1 MPNCPVAPENL
12 RGMNLINSPIWNKG
26 TSFTPEE
33 REAFALEGLLPPYV
47 ETLEE
52 QCARAYSGIRPNTSD
67 LQKHMYLRGLQDT
80 NEVLFYRLLLD
91 HPDELLPL
99 VYKPA
104 VVEGCRNFADIY
116 RRPRGIFISYPL
128 RDRIPELLRNRPYL
142 EVDMIVVTDGEQILG
157 LGDAGVSGLSVP
169 IGKLS
174 LYSLV
179 GGIHPSRTLP
189 IVLDVG
195 TNNRALLNDPSYLGW
210 RHERVDDREYFGFI
224 DQFIQAIREELPGT
238 CIQWEDLP
246 EIKAQRILNLYQE
259 VIPTFNDNLQGT
271 AAVTVATL
279 DAAFKATNW
288 LLRAGEVVLFGTGPT
303 AIKTADYFCRHLAR
317 DGVSAA
323 DACRRI
329 WLVDEQGVLHEG
341 RRDLT
346 LEQSYYARPLAE
358 ISTWMRNGHLGLEAL
373 LKKIKASALVWLS
386 DSSDSSP
393 DEAVIR
399 AMARQTPHP
408 IILLLSPVANCSEAR
423 AEELIRWT
431 EGRGVIAWSSMPAS
445 FNFKGRMVNIAQ
457 CDSIYVFPGVGLG
470 LAASRAMRVTDDMIL
485 AAARA
490 LAARSPA
497 LEDLSKPLLPR
508 LQDLREVAVELAAAA
523 GLEAQNAGLAPRTS
537 EAELLQE
544 IRETQWR
551 PEYPAM
557 LIPTVAY

>member
-33 REAFALEGLLPPYV
+33 RDAFALEGLLPPYV
-47 ETLEE
+47 ETIEE
-52 QCARAYSGIRPNTSD
+52 QCARAYSTIRPEASE

-80 NEVLFYRLLLD
+80 NEVLFYRLLLE

-104 VVEGCRNFADIY
+104 VAEGCRRFADIY

-174 LYSLV
+174 LYSLF

-195 TNNRALLNDPSYLGW
+195 TNNRDLLNDPTYLGW
-210 RHERVDDREYFGFI
+210 RHERVGDSEYFGFV
-224 DQFIQAIREELPGT
+224 DRFIQAIREELPGT

-246 EIKAQRILNLYQE
+246 ATKAERILDLYQD

-271 AAVTVATL
+271 AAATVATL
-279 DAAFKATNW
+279 DAAFKATDN
-288 LLRAGEVVLFGTGPT
+288 LLRTGEILFFGTGPT
-303 AIKTADYFCRHLAR
+303 SIKTADYLCRYLAR
-317 DGVSAA
+317 DGISAA
-323 DACRRI
+323 HARRRI
-329 WLVDEQGVLHEG
+329 WLVDEKGLLHGG
-341 RRDLT
+341 RRDLSP
-346 LEQSYYARPLAE
+346 EHSRYARPLSEVSA
-358 ISTWMRNGHLGLEAL
+358 WMSNGHLGLETL
-373 LKKIKASALVWLS
+373 LKNIKPSALVELS
-386 DSSDSSP
+386 ESGDNLN
-393 DEAVIR
+393 ETVIR
-399 AMARQTPHP
+399 TMAAQSLHP
-408 IILLLSPVANCSEAR
+408 IILSLSPLANNSEAR
-423 AEELIRWT
+423 GAELVRWT
-431 EGRGVIAWSSMPAS
+431 EGRGVIAWGAVPAS
-445 FNFKGRMVNIAQ
+445 FSFKGRMVNIAQ
-457 CDSIYVFPGVGLG
+457 CSSVYIFPGVGLG
-470 LAASRAMRVTDDMIL
+470 LAASRAIRVTDDMIL

-497 LEDLSKPLLPR
+497 LNDLSKSLLPKLR
-508 LQDLREVAVELAAAA
+508 DLRDVAVELAMAV
-523 GLEAQNAGLAPRTS
+523 GLEAQDAGLAPRTS
-537 EAELLQE
+537 EEELLQE
-544 IRETQWR
+544 VKDTQWR
-551 PEYPAM
+551 PEYPA
-557 LIPTVAY
+557 LVIPTVAC